1 MRTVFKGW
9 ARRRINRVLVL
20 ALVMAGGILL
30 TQACSG
36 DGGSAETDRAAMLA
50 LHHSTNG
57 TASNEFIVLL
67 HIHGSIP
74 SDQWGDALPT
84 R

>member
-1 MRTVFKGW
+1 MSTVFKGW

-36 DGGSAETDRAAMLA
+36 DGGSTETDRAGMVA
-50 LHHSTNG
+50 LFHSTNG
-57 TASNEFIVLL
+57 TVANVVF
-67 HIHGSIP
+67 
-74 SDQWGDALPT
+74 DQLSREQWETFLQDADTSLEG
-84 R
+84 